1 MRYKVI
7 IFFLCC
13 CVFFSQPVFAQQSAE
28 KEKPKHQLTLILSH
42 SHITE
47 GVNENGVNK
56 WIAVPSWGFDYNYW
70 LTEHWA
76 IGLHTDIMIEDFS
89 VKEQG
94 EEDKTIERTK
104 PFAAVPAVVFKPKEH
119 SAFIAG
125 MGAEFAKEGN
135 FALTRL
141 GYEYG
146 WELPK
151 RWELSAGLT
160 YDIKWS
166 AYDTWVIG
174 IGISKFFG
182 GK

>member
-1 MRYKVI
+1 MKYI
-7 IFFLCC
+7 ILILCLCC
-13 CVFFSQPVFAQQSAE
+13 LFFSKTIFAQESHE
-28 KEKPKHQLTLILSH
+28 KETEKHKHQLTLVISH

-47 GVNENGVNK
+47 GVNESGDSK
-56 WIAVPSWGFDYNYW
+56 WIVVPSWGFDYNYW
-70 LTEHWA
+70 IADHWA

-89 VKEQG
+89 VKDHG
-94 EEDKTIERTK
+94 DEDKTIERTK

-119 SAFIAG
+119 SSFIAG

-151 RWELSAGLT
+151 YWELGASLT

-174 IGISKFFG
+174 LGVSKSFC
-182 GK
+182 